1 LNGFIIDLDGTLYRG
16 NEAIPYAEAFI
27 RKLLKEGLPFLL
39 VTNNSSRTPSQVAAH
54 LGELGIAVSSEAVYT
69 SSQAAAQYLQEHQAG
84 NTVAVIGENGLRQA
98 LEQAGFIITDDH
110 PDTLVQGIDRQFNY
124 DKLAAA
130 VQMLGAGT
138 RYVMTNPDHLLP
150 SHAGLMPGAG
160 SLGAAIQAA
169 SGVEPVI
176 IGKPSPII
184 MNYAIR
190 RLGLTAPDV
199 WVIGDN
205 MATDIRGGALAGCRT
220 ALVLTGL
227 VTRDRVK
234 EHTARAGVKPDLVCE
249 DLNEFSLT
257 VLGSGL
263 RLQS

>member
-16 NEAIPYAEAFI
+16 DEAVPYAEAFI
-27 RKLLKEGLPFLL
+27 RKLRREGLPFLL
-39 VTNNSSRTPSQVAAH
+39 VTNNSSRTPSQVADH
-54 LGELGIAVSSEAVYT
+54 LGDLGIQASSEAVYT
-69 SSQAAAQYLQEHQAG
+69 SSQASAQYLLESQSG
-84 NTVAVIGENGLRQA
+84 SKVAVIGENGLRQA
-98 LEQAGFIITDDH
+98 LEEAGFVITDDH
-110 PDTLVQGIDRQFNY
+110 PETLVQGIDRQFNY

-130 VQMLGAGT
+130 VQLLGSGA

-160 SLGAAIQAA
+160 SIGAAIQAA

-190 RLGLTAPDV
+190 RLGLAAADV

-205 MATDIRGGALAGCRT
+205 TATDIRGGAAAGCRT

-227 VTRDRVK
+227 VSRDRVQ

-249 DLNEFSLT
+249 DLNDFTRKVFGS
-257 VLGSGL
+257 VLA
-263 RLQS
+263 